1 MPLRI
6 YEDVCPE
13 LAPFLRDTILE
24 RAAHF
29 PSQGSNNV
37 HGWKSSTDLFEW
49 PEPEIASL
57 RDAIFERFG
66 ACPIGWAMVNRAG
79 SYHKRHRHGLTYQCG
94 VYYVTTGEPAVPTIF
109 EIEQS
114 IKLAS
119 DRWTGKE
126 FATCNE
132 TFVDPLPGRLVMF
145 SGSTWHRVPIYEGTE
160 PRISIALE
168 VRP

>member
-1 MPLRI
+1 MSGDLRI
-6 YEDVCPE
+6 LDGVCPE

-24 RAAHF
+24 RSRRL
-29 PSQGSNNV
+29 PSVGSNNV
-37 HGWKSSTDLFEW
+37 GGWKSGIDLFEW

-109 EIEQS
+109 EIEGKRGQMAGVG
-114 IKLAS
+114 IDLAGREHLVLPS
-119 DRWTGKE
+119 
-126 FATCNE
+126 
-132 TFVDPLPGRLVMF
+132 PGRLVMF
-145 SGSTWHRVPIYEGTE
+145 SGATWHRVPVYEGTE